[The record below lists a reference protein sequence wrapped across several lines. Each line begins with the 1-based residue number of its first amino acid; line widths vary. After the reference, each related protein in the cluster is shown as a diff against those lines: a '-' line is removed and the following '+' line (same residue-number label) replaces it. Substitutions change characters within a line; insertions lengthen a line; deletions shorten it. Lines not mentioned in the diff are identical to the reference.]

1 MQALIAASAFAVAIV
16 ILCLFREFRP
26 FYDLEND
33 KHGGEHTSELSDI
46 EIRHEK
52 EQESLTAG
60 ISTGDE
66 YGSAEPSEAS
76 APAATARATSKAAV
90 QVGLHHTIEAD
101 FCQSGLQLAI
111 VAIAFAVFSVALVI
125 VAVATQVL
133 LKRRRRRF
141 RRSGR
146 CCPFCSGENGHK
158 REAQSNPGSSH
169 YEGALDAAAALALAE
184 DEPPSTARGG
194 TRGVVLL

>member
-26 FYDLEND
+26 YYDAEND
-33 KHGGEHTSELSDI
+33 NHGAEYMSELSEI
-46 EIRHEK
+46 ERRHEK

-60 ISTGDE
+60 ISTGYE
-66 YGSAEPSEAS
+66 YGAS

-90 QVGLHHTIEAD
+90 PVGLHHTVEAD

-111 VAIAFAVFSVALVI
+111 VAITFAVLSVALVI

-133 LKRRRRRF
+133 LKRCRRRC

-146 CCPFCSGENGHK
+146 CCCPFCSDENGHK
-158 REAQSNPGSSH
+158 RKARSNLGSSY
-169 YEGALDAAAALALAE
+169 YEEALNAAAALALAE
-184 DEPPSTARGG
+184 DEPPSKARGG
-194 TRGVVLL
+194 SRGVV